1 MGTPRWRGLVNSGP
15 RRPQAFTQ
23 DTAQILAVD
32 KKTKQLRYL
41 PAGEGN
47 GEMEPGVTW
56 RGHVAQGLLLCP
68 EPDCG
73 LPFGRVVAGGAR
85 RHHFAHRPGE
95 GEHDAV
101 TGPETLWH
109 LSAKDV
115 LSRWAA
121 TNSDLANWTLHLDD
135 TPITLPD
142 GWRRPDVLAV
152 SPDGAKVAFEVQY
165 SALTGTD
172 WKTRHDFYT
181 KAGVVDIWLFAHHG
195 PQWRP
200 ATTRQ
205 LRRAELVWRDPAW
218 AATVQLSGLHQ
229 TMLQHGVIPLW
240 LDPTTQTIGTATTR
254 VHSATTSPG
263 ERLREDA
270 AYTLPP
276 RRAFPACHVAADPL
290 EQCDVD
296 LAARELLT
304 PARRVHHGER
314 DRLQADEQV
323 AQERADR
330 VRARLRAQQEERTR
344 RRRAAEQEE
353 RRAIAA
359 QVAEEQAERK
369 RREQEE
375 FRRKEEERTA
385 VEAWQ
390 KMPLAQQFPP
400 IFDQEPPSPPK
411 PPWWKPWQR
420 RA

>member
-1 MGTPRWRGLVNSGP
+1 M
-15 RRPQAFTQ
+15 
-23 DTAQILAVD
+23 
-32 KKTKQLRYL
+32 TKQLRYL
-41 PAGEGN
+41 PTGQGN

-56 RGHVAQGLLLCP
+56 RGHVARGMLLCP
-68 EPDCG
+68 APDCG
-73 LPFGRVVAGGAR
+73 LTFGRVVAGGAR

-109 LSAKDV
+109 LSAKNV
-115 LSRWAA
+115 LGRWAA
-121 TNSDLANWTLHLDD
+121 SHPGLAGWTLHLDD

-142 GWRRPDVLAV
+142 GWRRPDVLAI
-152 SPDGAKVAFEVQY
+152 SPDGVKVAFEVQY

-172 WKTRHDFYT
+172 WQARHDFYA

-205 LRRAELVWRDPAW
+205 LRRSELVSRDPDW

-229 TMLQHGVIPLW
+229 TMLRHGVIPLW

-254 VHSATTSPG
+254 VHPANTSPG
-263 ERLREDA
+263 ERLWEDS

-276 RRAFPACHVAADPL
+276 HRTFPACHIAADPL

-296 LAARELLT
+296 LEAGELLT
-304 PARRVHHGER
+304 PARCLHHKER
-314 DRLQADEQV
+314 DRLQAEEQV
-323 AQERADR
+323 AQERAVQ
-330 VRARLRAQQEERTR
+330 VRAQLRAQQEERTR
-344 RRRAAEQEE
+344 CRRAAEQEK

-359 QVAEEQAERK
+359 QAAQEQAEREK
-369 RREQEE
+369 REQEE
-375 FRRKEEERTA
+375 LRRKEEERA
-385 VEAWQ
+385 AAEVRQ

-400 IFDQEPPSPPK
+400 MFEQEPPSSPK